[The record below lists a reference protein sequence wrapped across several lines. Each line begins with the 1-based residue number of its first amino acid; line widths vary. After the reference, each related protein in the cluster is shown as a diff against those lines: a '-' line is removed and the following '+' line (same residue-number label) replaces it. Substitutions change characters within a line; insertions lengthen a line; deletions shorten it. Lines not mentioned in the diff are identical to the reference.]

1 MGGFTICWAADDE
14 LKARTYLEKIAIVFI
29 IKGKYFIDS
38 KFCQPVCEKICNV
51 WCSYGGQVWA
61 SMGLNLEG
69 RGVKSWSLRNQDFE
83 TFIIRRK

>member
-14 LKARTYLEKIAIVFI
+14 LKARTYLEKIAIVFTRKI
-29 IKGKYFIDS
+29 FYFIDS

-51 WCSYGGQVWA
+51 WCSLGGQVWA

-69 RGVKSWSLRNQDFE
+69 IRVKSWSLRNQDFE
-83 TFIIRRK
+83 TFIKRSK